1 MKIGTI
7 ILLVWLILVS
17 SLAFAQDKESY
28 LLNTNPTGAT
38 VYLKGDFELVAKTPA
53 NLPSTLTGL
62 YKAKIT
68 RPGYESWKGELT
80 FVPGNSNNV
89 NIELKRKT
97 RFKAGLRSLLIPG
110 WGQIYSGN
118 TVRGGL
124 ITLSAAVA
132 AGGLYWLDKDY
143 QDKRSDY
150 DIASEAYYNSSS
162 SIDEKNR
169 LKSIMDKQ
177 QRRAYNA
184 ETDRR
189 NAFYILAG
197 VWTYN
202 LLDAVI
208 FFPDGDSYYP
218 AVSAIDGGAG
228 LTYTFR
234 F

>member
-1 MKIGTI
+1 MKLGTI
-7 ILLVWLILVS
+7 ILWLT
-17 SLAFAQDKESY
+17 LAGSAALAQEKESI

-53 NLPSTLTGL
+53 NLPSTLSGR
-62 YKAKIT
+62 YNAKIT

-80 FVPGNSNNV
+80 FIPGSPNNI

-97 RFKAGLRSLLIPG
+97 RFKAGIRSLLIPG
-110 WGQIYSGN
+110 WGQVYSGN
-118 TVRGGL
+118 AMRGGL

-132 AGGLYWLDKDY
+132 GGGLYFLDKEY
-143 QDKRSDY
+143 QDKRSEY
-150 DIASEAYYNSSS
+150 DIAAETYYNSVS

-169 LKSIMDKQ
+169 LKAVMDKQ

-189 NAFYILAG
+189 NAFYLLAG
-197 VWTYN
+197 IWTYN

-208 FFPDGDSYYP
+208 FFPDGDSYFP
-218 AVSAIDGGAG
+218 AVSAIDGGAS
-228 LTYTFR
+228 LTYTFG

>member
-1 MKIGTI
+1 MKLGTI
-7 ILLVWLILVS
+7 IIWLT
-17 SLAFAQDKESY
+17 LAASIASAQDGQTILIQTTPS
-28 LLNTNPTGAT
+28 GAT
-38 VYLKGDFELVAKTPA
+38 VYLKGDFEYIAKTPA
-53 NLPSTLTGL
+53 NLPSNLTGL

-68 RPGYESWKGELT
+68 RPGYESWKGDLT
-80 FVPGNSNNV
+80 FIPGNANNF

-97 RFKAGLRSLLIPG
+97 RFKAGLRSLFIPG
-110 WGQIYSGN
+110 WGQVYSGN
-118 TVRGGL
+118 TTRGGI

-132 AGGLYWLDKDY
+132 AGGLYFLDKDY

-150 DIASEAYYNSSS
+150 DIASQAYYNSGA

-169 LKSIMDKQ
+169 LKAIMNKQ

-189 NAFYILAG
+189 NAFYLLAG
-197 VWTYN
+197 IWSYN

-208 FFPDGDSYYP
+208 FFPNGDSYFP
-218 AVSAIDGGAG
+218 VVSAIDGGAS